1 MAVVVMA
8 RRLPGT
14 APVLSGYTLVHPLGT
29 GGFADVF
36 LYEQSVPRR
45 RIAVKVL
52 LVDAVPGDLR
62 AAFLHETNTL
72 AHLAGHPNVLT
83 MYEAGISSDGRPYLV
98 TEYCPDGYGS
108 RFRTESISV
117 PEVLSV
123 GLGIGA
129 ALHTAHVSGVLHRD
143 VKPANVL
150 ITDFGRPV
158 LSDFGIASTL
168 RQVAG
173 DHAPVTQLQDPSEV
187 GLSIPWAP
195 PEALQ
200 GQSSG
205 SVEGEIYSFG
215 ATLYA
220 LLTGRSPYETP
231 EGPNDRMSLARRIMG
246 RPKPLRIDRE
256 DAPQA
261 LVDLIDQCL
270 QSLPANRPESM
281 MEVLHR
287 LQLAET
293 EMGLRPTPL
302 ELARQEP
309 SPVPELAGP
318 DGEAGTATG
327 RLESLGAS
335 STAGTRR
342 RRHRSGAH
350 VGDTTGN
357 SADDATRLRGSLQVT
372 HVGARRWWVLA
383 TCAAVVIAAVAVLMW
398 WKPWAGGPGT
408 VADLTAESAQGAVN
422 FTWEA
427 PHSGASDGYVVQV
440 QGQAAETVSSNRY
453 RVETAETGQRVC
465 LTVKVLRS
473 GDVGD
478 PVGPVCARSGSTS
491 NARSA
496 KPTGPETSDAPSG
509 TGPDEAQP

>member
-1 MAVVVMA
+1 MA

-52 LVDAVPGDLR
+52 LVDAVPGDLHS
-62 AAFLHETNTL
+62 AFLQETNTL

-98 TEYCPDGYGS
+98 TEYCPDGYGT
-108 RFRTESISV
+108 RFRSEHISV

-123 GLGIGA
+123 GLGVGA
-129 ALHTAHVSGVLHRD
+129 ALHTAHVAGVLHRD

-150 ITDFGRPV
+150 ITEFGRPV

-168 RQVAG
+168 LQVAG

-205 SVEGEIYSFG
+205 SVASEIYSLG

-246 RPKPLRIDRE
+246 RAKPLPIDRD
-256 DAPQA
+256 DAPPALQA
-261 LVDLIDQCL
+261 LITECL
-270 QSLPANRPESM
+270 QSLPANRPGTM
-281 MEVLHR
+281 LEVLHR
-287 LQLAET
+287 LQLAES
-293 EMGLRPTPL
+293 ELGLRPTPL
-302 ELARQEP
+302 ELARQDP
-309 SPVPELAGP
+309 SPVPEAAGP

-335 STAGTRR
+335 STSGTKRR
-342 RRHRSGAH
+342 RRRSGTQP
-350 VGDTTGN
+350 GDTTGR
-357 SADDATRLRGSLQVT
+357 ADDATRVRGSLQVT
-372 HVGARRWWVLA
+372 HGGARRWWLLA
-383 TCAAVVIAAVAVLMW
+383 TGAAVILAAAAMVLW
-398 WKPWAGGPGT
+398 WKPWATGPGAVT
-408 VADLTAESAQGAVN
+408 GLVADPGQGTVN
-422 FTWEA
+422 FTWAA
-427 PHSGASDGYVVQV
+427 PSSGATDGYVVQV
-440 QGQAAETVSSNRY
+440 QGRAAETVSVNRY
-453 RVETAETGQRVC
+453 RVDTAESGQRVC
-465 LTVKVLRS
+465 LTVKALHN
-473 GDVGD
+473 GDVGE
-478 PVGPVCARSGSTS
+478 PVGPVCARSGAAAET
-491 NARSA
+491 AE
-496 KPTGPETSDAPSG
+496 PTGGDSSEPLG
-509 TGPDEAQP
+509 TGDDEARP